1 MRVSRVSVLS
11 GVFMH
16 NKKFRANFKFLS
28 SICIIMIILSLIS
41 IVSINW
47 RLKQHALDEAKEK
60 AMILLDRNMATHTY
74 FSHQLKPVLFE
85 KLKDISDEKYF
96 EPRWMSSTYAVREI
110 DEYYKSVSKGKYYYK
125 EAAIDARS
133 PENEADKFEKNFIQ
147 KTNKYPDI
155 KELSKVKFIDGSP
168 FLVVL
173 RRGETMEQNCLRC
186 HSEPEMAPKELLEYY
201 GSDRSFA
208 RYEGEVVSA
217 ISIRIPL
224 ASAYS
229 DVNQIILF
237 LSALSIFVLLMISG
251 LATFLGKRWI
261 YDPISYIG
269 SKAKDISENP
279 QKVGVQIDLPASKE
293 LSDLGSAFNSMSSQL
308 KEERDQLEKTIS
320 ERTQEL
326 RETNSSLEK
335 EVRLKEKTINDLEKA
350 MSRIKTLS
358 GLLPICTHCKKI
370 RDDKGYW
377 NQIESYLEKHSDVS
391 LGHSI
396 CRECAEKYYPDYDI
410 YGN

>member
-1 MRVSRVSVLS
+1 MES
-11 GVFMH
+11 
-16 NKKFRANFKFLS
+16 KKFRANFRFLS
-28 SICIIMIILSLIS
+28 TICIIMIILALLS
-41 IVSINW
+41 IVVINW

-60 AMILLDRNMATHTY
+60 AMILLERNIATHTY
-74 FSHQLKPVLFE
+74 FSHQLKPALFE
-85 KLKDISDEKYF
+85 KMKHISDEKYF
-96 EPRWMSSTYAVREI
+96 DPKWMSSTFAVREI

-125 EAAIDARS
+125 EAAINARS
-133 PENEADKFEKNFIQ
+133 PENEADKFEREFVQ
-147 KTNKYPDI
+147 KLNQHHDI

-173 RRGETMEQNCLRC
+173 RRGETMEQSCLRC
-186 HSEPEMAPKELLEYY
+186 HSEPEMAPKELLGYY
-201 GSDRSFA
+201 GSDRSFG

-237 LSALSIFVLLMISG
+237 LSVLSILVLLMISG

-335 EVRLKEKTINDLEKA
+335 EVRLKEKTIKDLEKA

-377 NQIESYLEKHSDVS
+377 NQIETYLEKHSDAS

>member
-1 MRVSRVSVLS
+1 MQ
-11 GVFMH
+11 
-16 NKKFRANFKFLS
+16 NKKFRANFRFLS
-28 SICIIMIILSLIS
+28 SICIITIILALLS
-41 IVSINW
+41 IVVINW
-47 RLKQHALDEAKEK
+47 RLKQHTLDEAKEK
-60 AMILLDRNMATHTY
+60 AMILLDRNIATHTY
-74 FSHQLKPVLFE
+74 FSHQLKPALFE

-110 DEYYKSVSKGKYYYK
+110 DEYYKSVSKGNYYYK

-133 PENEADKFEKNFIQ
+133 PENEADKFERDFIQ
-147 KTNKYPDI
+147 KLNQHSDI

-168 FLVVL
+168 FFVVL
-173 RRGETMEQNCLRC
+173 RRGETMEQSCLRC

-201 GSDRSFA
+201 GSDRSFG

-237 LSALSIFVLLMISG
+237 LSVLSILALLLISG

-279 QKVGVQIDLPASKE
+279 QKIGIQIDLPASKE

-308 KEERDQLEKTIS
+308 KVEREQLEETIS
-320 ERTQEL
+320 KRTQEL
-326 RETNSSLEK
+326 RETNNALEK
-335 EVRLKEKTINDLEKA
+335 EVLLKENTICDLEKA
-350 MSRIKTLS
+350 MSEIKTLS
-358 GLLPICTHCKKI
+358 GLLPICSHCKKI
-370 RDDKGYW
+370 RDDTGYW
-377 NQIESYLEKHSDVS
+377 NQLEKYIHEHSDVKFS
-391 LGHSI
+391 HGI
-396 CRECAEKYYPDYDI
+396 CQECAKKHYPDMGLYDDE
-410 YGN
+410 

>member
-1 MRVSRVSVLS
+1 
-11 GVFMH
+11 MH